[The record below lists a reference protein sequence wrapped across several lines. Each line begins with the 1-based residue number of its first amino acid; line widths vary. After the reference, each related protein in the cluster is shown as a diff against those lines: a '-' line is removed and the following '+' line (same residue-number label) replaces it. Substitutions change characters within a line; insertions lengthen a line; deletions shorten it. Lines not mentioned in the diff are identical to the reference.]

1 MTRFSGQGQTIEC
14 VKEIVMT
21 QPGSSNP
28 NAFEAGINE
37 FSDWTEEERNDIL
50 RSDQAHTRI
59 SPDDTEVDG
68 DPL

>member
-1 MTRFSGQGQTIEC
+1 
-14 VKEIVMT
+14 MT

>member
-1 MTRFSGQGQTIEC
+1 
-14 VKEIVMT
+14 MT

-28 NAFEAGINE
+28 DPFAAGINE

-50 RSDQAHTRI
+50 RSDQAL